1 MPVISRIESI
11 GGGRAGGRDRGRA
24 GGKGPGG
31 GGGGWE
37 AEGGPKQPF
46 GPKQQCCA
54 LSMGHRLVESTR
66 EAKTA
71 VRSSL
76 VHHAV
81 LLMPSRA
88 MKCTLM
94 V

>member
-11 GGGRAGGRDRGRA
+11 GGGWAGGGW
-24 GGKGPGG
+24 GG

-37 AEGGPKQPF
+37 AEGGLKQPF
-46 GPKQQCCA
+46 GLKQQCRA

-66 EAKTA
+66 EVKTA

-76 VHHAV
+76 VPHAV
-81 LLMPSRA
+81 LLTPSRA
-88 MKCTLM
+88 MKCTP
-94 V
+94 VV

>member
-1 MPVISRIESI
+1 M
-11 GGGRAGGRDRGRA
+11 
-24 GGKGPGG
+24 GG

-37 AEGGPKQPF
+37 AEGGLKQPF
-46 GPKQQCCA
+46 GLKQQRCA

-76 VHHAV
+76 VPHAV
-81 LLMPSRA
+81 PLMP
-88 MKCTLM
+88 
-94 V
+94 